1 MVHHTATFSK
11 TQNIKDILRD
21 INDCFSGGE
30 KDSLNN
36 SMVQPLK
43 KRGTQKKSS
52 IMNLLEKQQ
61 ATHQTRARLNLQ
73 NFQLTKISP
82 SIFTSSKSREKT
94 PVNKKGLNSSEVE
107 EPSKVLSETM
117 KNIGL
122 PKQRVKNQVKSGKED
137 KIS

>member
-36 SMVQPLK
+36 SMAQPLK

-61 ATHQTRARLNLQ
+61 ATHQTRARLNL
-73 NFQLTKISP
+73 
-82 SIFTSSKSREKT
+82 
-94 PVNKKGLNSSEVE
+94 
-107 EPSKVLSETM
+107 
-117 KNIGL
+117 
-122 PKQRVKNQVKSGKED
+122 
-137 KIS
+137 